1 MIIAVE
7 PVEHHA
13 GPAALAGF
21 NGLRHAQLGVRVLP
35 TVRPD
40 ADFLLGVQVV
50 QRDGARQ
57 APFPDRRIE
66 TGVVQIA
73 APALL
78 LTIEATLQG
87 QLAGDRLAVNL
98 QLQLVLLLAA
108 FGVEGQQADL
118 QRILLQ
124 LFDAYR

>member
-1 MIIAVE
+1 MARVR
-7 PVEHHA
+7 
-13 GPAALAGF
+13 
-21 NGLRHAQLGVRVLP
+21 RHSPTGVSKRVLFRLP
-35 TVRPD
+35 
-40 ADFLLGVQVV
+40 
-50 QRDGARQ
+50 RQ
-57 APFPDRRIE
+57 
-66 TGVVQIA
+66 
-73 APALL
+73 LL